1 MNNYKFIKMEQIRE
15 KEPLGCAI
23 KNRQEEDLGRRQL
36 WYHEYKT
43 SVIEK
48 VKSLANDLLL
58 LKTFNEH
65 LYQSLISSQGQGP

>member
-23 KNRQEEDLGRRQL
+23 KNRQGEDLGRRQL

-48 VKSLANDLLL
+48 VKSMAND
-58 LKTFNEH
+58 FNEH